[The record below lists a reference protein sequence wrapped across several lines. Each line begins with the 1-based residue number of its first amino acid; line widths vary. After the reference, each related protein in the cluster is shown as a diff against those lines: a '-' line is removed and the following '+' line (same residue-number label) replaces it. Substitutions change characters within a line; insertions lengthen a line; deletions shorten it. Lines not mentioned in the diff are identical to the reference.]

1 MFIKM
6 AAHTLVKHRKR
17 SLLILFAV
25 MVSVLVME
33 VVAGMFYGIR
43 ENFYRNLSQESG
55 HVLLSAEGRKSS
67 LNPFSLDFSID
78 DYRQI
83 LEELRAMPE
92 VLNAEAVMSF
102 GSLLQT
108 GDRNIAMAGLGL
120 HPDTGL
126 YESVRN
132 GMITGS
138 FPPDA
143 GTVLIS
149 SAIAELL
156 GISYSSE
163 DDQLLG
169 SAEILLV
176 VEDSTGS
183 PFYLAFEPGG
193 VFSTASQDFDENH
206 FLIQHNDAE
215 DLLYLENQTMEI
227 RVLLRNPD
235 SAADIATGLPGRLGE
250 ASKSLEIRSYIE
262 VNEGLVSLI
271 EMMDFFVIFMN
282 LFVVII
288 VATVITNAIL
298 MNVFDRT
305 REFGTMRAI
314 GLKRKGLI
322 GMIMTEGLILGA
334 SGSLLGLVLGIPVVL
349 YFSVNGIPMGGISDA
364 LGMGSSDFYFGYSAF
379 NSLMNASGGII
390 IALAASLYAAL
401 VGSRLSIMEALRYD

>member
-1 MFIKM
+1 MFLKM

-33 VVAGMFYGIR
+33 VVAGMFFGIR

-55 HVLLSAEGRKSS
+55 HVLLTAEGRSGS
-67 LNPFSLDFSID
+67 LNPFSLDFSIYG
-78 DYRQI
+78 YRQI
-83 LEELRAMPE
+83 LEDLRAMPE
-92 VLNAEAVMSF
+92 VVNAEAVMSF
-102 GSLLQT
+102 GSLLQVD
-108 GDRNIAMAGLGL
+108 DRNIAMAGLGL
-120 HPDTGL
+120 HPDTAL
-126 YESVRN
+126 YESVRS
-132 GMITGS
+132 GMITGN
-138 FPPDA
+138 FPPEP

-156 GISYSSE
+156 EIRYLNEG
-163 DDQLLG
+163 DQLTERSEL
-169 SAEILLV
+169 LLV

-193 VFSTASQDFDENH
+193 VFRTASRDFDENH
-206 FLIQHNDAE
+206 FLIRHEDAE

-235 SAADIATGLPGRLGE
+235 IAADVASDLPNRLGE
-250 ASKSLEIRSYIE
+250 TAERLEIRSYIE

-282 LFVVII
+282 LFVVIV

-322 GMIMTEGLILGA
+322 GMIMTEGLILGIA
-334 SGSLLGLVLGIPVVL
+334 GSLLGLVPGIPIVL

-364 LGMGSSDFYFGYSAF
+364 LGMGSSDFYFGYSVL
-379 NSLMNASGGII
+379 NSLLNASGGIL

-401 VGSRLSIMEALRYD
+401 AGSRLSIMEALRYD